1 MSWMTALPFPPRR
14 TAALSAL
21 VAVATGPLY
30 AQTVPTAPAPAQ
42 PAPQQPA
49 SAPAQP
55 VPGQPASAAARVD
68 EQNLPV
74 TLRAEEIDGRPDRVL
89 NLKRDVE
96 ITRGSTGM
104 TADTACYRRVEDEVT
119 AEGHISMWR
128 FGDRYKGDALQL
140 NLETDKGWVLN
151 PSYRLRLNNAQGTA
165 RRIDLLGEDQAV
177 VTDGTYSTCEGP
189 DPDWY
194 LKSSTL
200 RLDQGRDVG
209 TAGKTLIYFKNV
221 PIIGTPA
228 MSFSLS
234 GARRSGW
241 LPPTVNGGSKGAA
254 EVMVPYYVNIAPNRD
269 LTLFPRYIF
278 ARGLQLGATG
288 RYIGQTDA
296 GTYQGESH
304 VEYLANDRLAHRNRW
319 WVDTLHTQTLAP
331 NWTFGWNA
339 HAASDNEYPSDFS
352 RTVAASAERQLLRDL
367 STTYGSEYWS
377 LTARVQSYQVLQDP
391 GAADRPELTVATPY
405 NRLPQINFH
414 AGRYDVLGGFDWTLD
429 AEAVRFSHPDK
440 SLPQGNRAN
449 MVTQVS
455 YPWVHPGWFVT
466 PTLML
471 HATQYD
477 LTHNTGNDDKISRVL
492 PTFSL
497 DGGLTFERK
506 TSLFGPDGT
515 QTLEPRLFYVR
526 TPYKNQDDIPNFDTG
541 VAGFNYAQLF
551 TENRFVGA
559 DKVSDANQLT
569 AAIVSRFIESNG
581 AERLRLAVGSRY
593 YFTAPRVRL
602 NASEQTN
609 QTRSDALVAAS
620 GRISESWTFD
630 SGVQYDAQAR
640 SLYSSNV
647 GVQWQPAP
655 MKVVNVEYRFQRDTY
670 GIANGFR
677 NAEVSG
683 QWPLSQRW
691 YGVSRVSYSVRDRK
705 VLESLVGLEYKA
717 DCWVFRMGAQRFV
730 TAAQNDS
737 TRSFF
742 QLEFNGL
749 SSLGFGN
756 NPLETFNKS
765 IPGYTRLNSNVG
777 RP

>member
-1 MSWMTALPFPPRR
+1 
-14 TAALSAL
+14 
-21 VAVATGPLY
+21 
-30 AQTVPTAPAPAQ
+30 
-42 PAPQQPA
+42 
-49 SAPAQP
+49 
-55 VPGQPASAAARVD
+55 VPGQGASTPSHAN
-68 EQNLPV
+68 EQDLPV
-74 TLRAEEIDGRPDRVL
+74 TLRAEEFTGRPDREL
-89 NLKRDVE
+89 NMARDVE
-96 ITRGSTGM
+96 ITRGSTGI

-119 AEGHISMWR
+119 AEGNITMWR

-140 NLETDKGWVLN
+140 NLETGKGWVLH
-151 PSYRLRLNNAQGTA
+151 PEYRLQANNAQGKA
-165 RRIDLLGEDQAV
+165 QRIDFLGEDQAV
-177 VTDGTYSTCEGP
+177 VSDGTYSTCEGP

-194 LKSSTL
+194 LKSSRL

-209 TAGKTLIYFKNV
+209 TAGKTIIYFKDV

-228 MSFSLS
+228 LSFSLS

-241 LPPTVNGGSKGAA
+241 LPPTIGFGSKGSA
-254 EVMVPYYVNIAPNRD
+254 ELMVPYYVNIAPNRD

-288 RYIGQTDA
+288 RYLGETDA
-296 GTYQGESH
+296 GRYNGETH
-304 VEYLANDRLAHRNRW
+304 VEFLGGDQLAHRDRW
-319 WVDTLHTQTLAP
+319 WVDTLHSQALAQG
-331 NWTFGWNA
+331 WTFGWNA

-352 RTVAASAERQLLRDL
+352 RTVAASAERQLLRELRTDY
-367 STTYGSEYWS
+367 YGQYWN
-377 LTARVQSYQVLQDP
+377 LTARVQNYQVLQDP
-391 GAADRPELTVATPY
+391 GAVLNPQLTVATPY

-414 AGRYDVLGGFDWTLD
+414 AGRYDVLGGFDWSVD

-440 SLPQGNRAN
+440 AQVQGNRAN
-449 MVTQVS
+449 LVGQVS
-455 YPWVHPGWFVT
+455 YPWVHPGWFIT
-466 PTLML
+466 PKVML
-471 HATQYD
+471 HATEYG
-477 LTHNTGNDDKISRVL
+477 LTENVNADNKISRVL
-492 PTFSL
+492 PTVSL
-497 DGGLTFERK
+497 DSGLIFERK
-506 TSLFGPDGT
+506 SSLFGQGGT

-569 AAIVSRFIESNG
+569 AAIVSRFIGANG

-593 YFTAPRVRL
+593 YFSDPRVRL
-602 NASEQTN
+602 NSSEQSN
-609 QTRSDALVAAS
+609 QTRSDALLAAS

-630 SGVQYDAQAR
+630 SGVQYDAQDR

-655 MKVVNVEYRFQRDTY
+655 MKVLNVETRYQRDTF
-670 GIANGFR
+670 GLANGFR
-677 NAEVSG
+677 NADVSG

-705 VLESLVGLEYKA
+705 LIESLVGLEYKA

-730 TAAQNDS
+730 TAAQITS
-737 TRSFF
+737 TTSFF
-742 QLEFNGL
+742 QLELNGL
-749 SSLGFGN
+749 SRLGFG

-765 IPGYTRLNSNVG
+765 IPGYTRLNTNVG